1 MSDCLISWR
10 SRSAEASLILRLE
23 ISDMRSSLCGSSDD
37 DLPSSSCDRQRK
49 HGGQHA
55 TQTQHR
61 STRDANTAAVN
72 TRRKHSGGQH
82 ATQTQQRS
90 THDANTAAVN
100 PRRKYGGQHTT
111 QTQRS
116 TPGVG
121 SLRRVVPGITV
132 MPLGFTVVLPGIT
145 VQPFSALTCPHN
157 TDK

>member
-1 MSDCLISWR
+1 
-10 SRSAEASLILRLE
+10 
-23 ISDMRSSLCGSSDD
+23 MRSSLCGSSDD

-132 MPLGFTVVLPGIT
+132 MPLGFTVGRPSSLFPSRIVR
-145 VQPFSALTCPHN
+145 FSSFFHFARPLN
-157 TDK
+157 SVNYLQYVGGRRRAKN